1 MHFVLNILYIYC
13 IMSIFHRQYQ
23 TVNSIKDKSVDE
35 ILAIERK
42 EINTTKIIND
52 DEFESLHPEQQEA
65 IKYIASRKRV
75 NRTNKIPYK
84 NIAKDFK
91 KLQIQNDEAD
101 NMVTLGQLH
110 QIGTEMQKIAI
121 KSPKTPGVKRGGK
134 KTHRKRTYRRRR

>member
-1 MHFVLNILYIYC
+1 
-13 IMSIFHRQYQ
+13 MSIFHRQYQ

>member
-1 MHFVLNILYIYC
+1 
-13 IMSIFHRQYQ
+13 MSIFNRQYQ

-52 DEFESLHPEQQEA
+52 DDFENLDHEHQDA
-65 IKYIASRKRV
+65 VKYIASRKRV

-91 KLQIQNDEAD
+91 KLQKQNNAAD
-101 NMVTLGQLH
+101 DMVISEQLD
-110 QIGTEMQKIAI
+110 QIGTEMKKLAI
-121 KSPKTPGVKRGGK
+121 KSPKTPGFKRGGK
-134 KTHRKRTYRRRR
+134 KTRRKRSYRQRPFGAK